1 MVTYS
6 YPYFSALWWHCARV
20 WSFSWWR
27 LYRHNML
34 PRHPRRWHTL
44 CILSGF
50 VEYTSH
56 FRAILR
62 FSPPSLPKHLDSK
75 MWQWISVLFS
85 HLRCHVMFV
94 NLFVLNCSSSKSLVC
109 LILAACNCWLG
120 ILLPDSHRYCW
131 RFAIYVIGSDCR
143 LVRYVRH
150 CFGFLSNR
158 WVRQYML
165 IFHQNSLASWGL
177 VQYFEDLI
185 SGIWNNLI
193 AIGIHQPA
201 INGLAM
207 HAFSF

>member
-34 PRHPRRWHTL
+34 PRHLRRWHTL

-62 FSPPSLPKHLDSK
+62 FSPPSLPRHLDSK

-85 HLRCHVMFV
+85 HLRWHVMFV
-94 NLFVLNCSSSKSLVC
+94 NLCFLSSSGSKSLVC
-109 LILAACNCWLG
+109 LILSSWISSKTLHEVSNWPTDLTTPFRS
-120 ILLPDSHRYCW
+120 ILESPADYKDRIWSLNSIAVSQKLNLAN
-131 RFAIYVIGSDCR
+131 FQ
-143 LVRYVRH
+143 
-150 CFGFLSNR
+150 
-158 WVRQYML
+158 QYK
-165 IFHQNSLASWGL
+165 
-177 VQYFEDLI
+177 
-185 SGIWNNLI
+185 
-193 AIGIHQPA
+193 
-201 INGLAM
+201 
-207 HAFSF
+207 